1 MPAAKRPQDN
11 TLLYTL
17 ITFVG
22 LFIIATTVAVIFYV
36 KSEEH
41 RKNAADLQ
49 SQRDELAS
57 SGEWTARG
65 KIVGA
70 KQSRE
75 TYLGKMVDYLDAM
88 VYRIIG
94 GPPEDTSA
102 EVKVDTANRKVK
114 ETLDLLAQE
123 RFDIETVAPMVPT
136 NEFVKLLAAEQFVTA
151 VEHFDETMKNALP
164 VEKLEEAWKFTTS
177 QVGAFKR
184 QMGSRTEKQGE
195 YDTVFVTC
203 EFEKGPLD
211 VKVVYNSERQV
222 AGLFFVP
229 TPPEVLKSYQRTLE
243 PAAKMHIDIET
254 IDPNTTGLITVIEKL
269 KTKLDNTTST
279 ALATQKQLEELQN
292 GFKDAM
298 AVGFEKEQRLLVE
311 KERYQQQVKEIKQDY
326 NELEALMKK
335 TTEEQVQTL
344 RTQRDE
350 ARANLDKEH
359 DVLLKTQAEL
369 KMTED
374 RMKRIQEELQAI
386 VPSPDSEVAAYK
398 PDGKIILIDD
408 QAKIVHLD
416 IGSDD
421 RVYPGLTFSV
431 YDKGMPIPKDG
442 KGKAEIEVF
451 DVAKNFS
458 AARIIT
464 SKIKRPIIQD
474 DIIANLIWDSD
485 KTNVFVVAG
494 EFDIDGDGIIDYDAV
509 DKIKA
514 LIEKWGGRVDD
525 TVSIDTDFLVLGRA
539 PQVLERPTFEQLEVD
554 PMAMEK
560 YEASL
565 QKLSSYKEVRSR
577 AQTLWIPVFNYE
589 RFLYFIG
596 YKTQSGR
603 AGAF

>member
-1 MPAAKRPQDN
+1 MPAAKRQQDN
-11 TLLYTL
+11 TMLYTL

-49 SQRDELAS
+49 SQRDELANS
-57 SGEWTARG
+57 REWTARG

-114 ETLDLLAQE
+114 DTLELLAQE
-123 RFDIETVAPMVPT
+123 
-136 NEFVKLLAAEQFVTA
+136 
-151 VEHFDETMKNALP
+151 
-164 VEKLEEAWKFTTS
+164 
-177 QVGAFKR
+177 
-184 QMGSRTEKQGE
+184 
-195 YDTVFVTC
+195 
-203 EFEKGPLD
+203 
-211 VKVVYNSERQV
+211 
-222 AGLFFVP
+222 
-229 TPPEVLKSYQRTLE
+229 
-243 PAAKMHIDIET
+243 HIDIET

-269 KTKLDNTTST
+269 KAKLDNTTST
-279 ALATQKQLEELQN
+279 ALATQEQLEELQN
-292 GFKDAM
+292 RFKDAM
-298 AVGFEKEQRLLVE
+298 SASFEKEQRLLVE

-335 TTEEQVQTL
+335 TTDEQVQTL
-344 RTQRDE
+344 ITQRDE

-398 PDGKIILIDD
+398 PDGKIILVDD

-464 SKIKRPIIQD
+464 SKIKRPIMQD

-494 EFDIDGDGIIDYDAV
+494 EFDIDSDGIIDYDAV

-525 TVSIDTDFLVLGRA
+525 TVSIDTDFLVLGRT

-565 QKLSSYKEVRSR
+565 QKLTSYKEVRSR
-577 AQTLWIPVFNYE
+577 AQALSIPVFNYE
-589 RFLYFIG
+589 RFLFFIG
-596 YKTQSGR
+596 YKTQTGG
-603 AGAF
+603 AGAFY